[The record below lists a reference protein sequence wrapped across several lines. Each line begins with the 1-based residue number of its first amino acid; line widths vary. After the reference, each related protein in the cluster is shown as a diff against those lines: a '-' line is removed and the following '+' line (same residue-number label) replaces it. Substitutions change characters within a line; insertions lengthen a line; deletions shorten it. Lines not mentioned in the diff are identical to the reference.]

1 MKKRI
6 FMVITNDELELP
18 LMQFSSAEECG
29 EHFGV
34 SANVVRQKVCRKGLI
49 DGNRIITIPDPERF
63 DPQAYQ
69 KRYSMTHDRTEYF
82 RERWRRKKCGA

>member
-1 MKKRI
+1 
-6 FMVITNDELELP
+6 MVITNDELELP
-18 LMQFSSAEECG
+18 LMQFSSAQECG

-49 DGNRIITIPDPERF
+49 DGNRIITIPDPEWKNEK
-63 DPQAYQ
+63 QAYQ

-82 RERWRRKKCGA
+82 RERYRKKKACVG